1 MNWQGTRSSLKH
13 LGTLHGQ
20 GDLSLDNGEHTLGV
34 VTYEIDCY
42 ARRMLRSDNGQIDG
56 RADLL
61 AQAFRAGTA
70 CIALEDGQ
78 FIDVVLSD
86 PRGGPTAEVRVS
98 GRFPRF
104 GEDAEIPEAEAPS
117 A

>member
-13 LGTLHGQ
+13 LGTLHGR
-20 GDLSLDNGEHTLGV
+20 GALSVESGGQSLGEV
-34 VTYEIDCY
+34 IYEIDCY
-42 ARRMLRSDNGQIDG
+42 ARRLLRSDNGQIEG
-56 RADLL
+56 RADVL

-70 CIALEDGQ
+70 CIVLEDGQ

-98 GRFPRF
+98 GRFPHF
-104 GEDAEIPEAEAPS
+104 GDEAEAPS